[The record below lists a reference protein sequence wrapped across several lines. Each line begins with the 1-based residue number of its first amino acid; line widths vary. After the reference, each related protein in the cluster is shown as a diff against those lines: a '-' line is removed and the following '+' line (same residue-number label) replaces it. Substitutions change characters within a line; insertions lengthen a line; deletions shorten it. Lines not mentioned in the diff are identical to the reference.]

1 VAYNKLGNGARA
13 YAKCVLDRMSLMK
26 IHTAA
31 IALLSLMATQSAC
44 AEETAS
50 MTGKPI
56 LTKEDVRIVAPALEA
71 YTQGRLL
78 GDVWKR
84 PDLAPRD
91 RSIVTLAALIA
102 RNHTIEMPFHFNL
115 ALDNGVKPRE
125 ISEIVTH
132 LAFYSGWANAMS
144 AVAIAK
150 GVFSARDIGADQ
162 LPVASVALLPL
173 NEAAE
178 AQRSKSVEEQ
188 FGSSFPGMVQYT
200 TEVLFLDLWLRPDLA
215 PRDRSLVT
223 VSALIA
229 NGQTAQL
236 TPHLNRAMDNGLT
249 QAEAAEAITHLAFYV
264 GWPNVF
270 SAMPVA
276 KDVFAKRLR

>member
-1 VAYNKLGNGARA
+1 
-13 YAKCVLDRMSLMK
+13 MK
-26 IHTAA
+26 YQIAA
-31 IALLSLMATQSAC
+31 IALFSLIATPSARAQEIVTMAGSK
-44 AEETAS
+44 S
-50 MTGKPI
+50 M
-56 LTKEDVRIVAPALEA
+56 LTYEDVRRVAPALAA
-71 YTQGRLL
+71 YTQSRLL

-84 PDLAPRD
+84 PGLAPRD

-102 RNHTIEMPFHFNL
+102 RNQTIEMAYHFNL

-125 ISEIVTH
+125 ISEIITH
-132 LAFYSGWANAMS
+132 LAFYAGWANAMS

-150 GVFSARDIGADQ
+150 DVFAARHIGANQ
-162 LPVASVALLPL
+162 LPPVSVTPLPID
-173 NEAAE
+173 EATESKRATSVE
-178 AQRSKSVEEQ
+178 AQ
-188 FGSSFPGMVQYT
+188 FGAFFPGVVQYT
-200 TEVLFLDLWLRPDLA
+200 TDVLFRDLWLRPELA

-249 QAEAAEAITHLAFYV
+249 QTEASEAITQLAFYV

-276 KDVFAKRLR
+276 KDVFEKRPH